1 MAKNDADEAS
11 GLPDMERALEIALA
25 ADSPVAGAIVNNLAV
40 FATYAGDFART
51 AELYDEA
58 LRVAERFGDAAS
70 ARFIHG
76 NRIWI
81 QFMRGRL
88 ESGTRVRECVHR
100 GVRGGRRRTP
110 WRVAIRDVRASI
122 RISRGDRDGALR
134 DQLRSLELAQARLD
148 LFHRLGSIS
157 STAATYAELGR
168 LEEARPLVREAVQL
182 VRETGV
188 HGALIRLGLHADALD
203 AADDLRAAC
212 AVGAGPAVP
221 FWRTAIVLTL
231 DGELSA
237 AADEMARAGNPTIEA
252 NVRRHAGL
260 RLLAAGRTDE
270 AEDELERALAFYRSV
285 DASAYVAEIQAA
297 LAGAQRDSA

>member
-1 MAKNDADEAS
+1 
-11 GLPDMERALEIALA
+11 
-25 ADSPVAGAIVNNLAV
+25 V
-40 FATYAGDFART
+40 
-51 AELYDEA
+51 
-58 LRVAERFGDAAS
+58 
-70 ARFIHG
+70 RFIRG

-81 QFMRGRL
+81 QFTRGDWNQAL
-88 ESGTRVRECVHR
+88 ESANAFIEECEAGAPHILESTV
-100 GVRGGRRRTP
+100 
-110 WRVAIRDVRASI
+110 RDVRAAI

-148 LFHRLGSIS
+148 LFHRLGGIA

-168 LEEARPLVREAVQL
+168 LEDARPLVREAVQL

-188 HGALIRLGLHADALD
+188 NGALIRLALHADVIGM
-203 AADDLRAAC
+203 ADDLRAAL

-221 FWRTAIVLTL
+221 FWRTTILLTL

-237 AADEMARAGNPTIEA
+237 AADGMARAGNPTIEA
-252 NVRRHAGL
+252 NIRRHAGL

-270 AEDELERALAFYRSV
+270 AEDELDRALAFYRSV
-285 DASAYVAEIQAA
+285 DASAHVAEIEAV